1 MASFLYR
8 CPNTGQ
14 TMQGWVADDPS
25 DGKGDTRY
33 EEIACIAC
41 SRLHLVNLKTGKVL
55 DRMTSGAEPKKRNL

>member
-1 MASFLYR
+1 
-8 CPNTGQ
+8 
-14 TMQGWVADDPS
+14 MQGWVADDPS